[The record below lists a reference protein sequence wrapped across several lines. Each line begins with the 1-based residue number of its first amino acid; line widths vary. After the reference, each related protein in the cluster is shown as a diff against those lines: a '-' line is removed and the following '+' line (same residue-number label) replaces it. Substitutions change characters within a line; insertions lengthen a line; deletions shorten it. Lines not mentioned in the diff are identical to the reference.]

1 MGERFA
7 SDPASTSTSLH
18 VAYSTRWPVSARI
31 FEVWESQEALQQL
44 FEERLGQAL
53 QQANINA
60 KPMFVQIV
68 NTMQR

>member
-1 MGERFA
+1 
-7 SDPASTSTSLH
+7 
-18 VAYSTRWPVSARI
+18 VSARI
-31 FEVWESQEALQQL
+31 FEVWESQEALQQF